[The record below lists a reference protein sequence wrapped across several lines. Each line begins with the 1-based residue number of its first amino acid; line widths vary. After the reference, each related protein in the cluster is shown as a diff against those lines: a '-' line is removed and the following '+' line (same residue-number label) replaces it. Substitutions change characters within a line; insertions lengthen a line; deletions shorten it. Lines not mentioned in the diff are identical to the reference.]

1 MTAWDPGLD
10 FHLFLVDLG
19 KLLGVDFYQFAVF
32 FGTRLSILSVS
43 SEVCFLMGLGEKM
56 VPGSVVGWVW
66 KHSKY
71 NGFREVS
78 LFHVF
83 SELVDIQSTFGCL
96 FGRFLGTLGSL
107 FLIFEGLRSRSE
119 NR

>member
-1 MTAWDPGLD
+1 M
-10 FHLFLVDLG
+10 
-19 KLLGVDFYQFAVF
+19 F
-32 FGTRLSILSVS
+32 FSGFG
-43 SEVCFLMGLGEKM
+43 SENDARICGGMCENIVNT
-56 VPGSVVGWVW
+56 S
-66 KHSKY
+66 
-71 NGFREVS
+71 GFRDVS

-107 FLIFEGLRSRSE
+107 FVIWEGVGSRYE